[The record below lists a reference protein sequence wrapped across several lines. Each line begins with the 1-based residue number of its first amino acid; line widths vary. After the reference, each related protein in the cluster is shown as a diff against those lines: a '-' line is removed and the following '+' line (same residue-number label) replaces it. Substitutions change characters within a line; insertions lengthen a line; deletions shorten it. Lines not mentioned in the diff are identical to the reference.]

1 MAGPIG
7 LADRDGPDLV
17 HYDRLRLLIVDD
29 NHHMR
34 LLLAEVLRAIG
45 VRQIEE
51 AGDGG
56 QALALLRDHTFDVV
70 VTDLVM
76 PGAGGLELIRQLR
89 AAEGPN
95 QMAPVIVVSGQS
107 TGQAVRD
114 ARDAGANE
122 FLTKPI
128 AVRPVLER
136 LHAVVTNARPFLRT
150 ESYSGPDRRRRAD
163 PDYVGPMRRH
173 DDPQPSAAGDSPPPT
188 QA

>member
-1 MAGPIG
+1 MS
-7 LADRDGPDLV
+7 DGV

-34 LLLAEVLRAIG
+34 ILLAEVLRAIG

-56 QALALLRDHTFDVV
+56 HAMALLRDQTFDVIIA
-70 VTDLVM
+70 DLIM
-76 PGAGGLELIRQLR
+76 PGSGGLEFIRQLR
-89 AAEGPN
+89 ATEGPN
-95 QMAPVIVVSGQS
+95 QMSPVIVVSGQS

-114 ARDAGANE
+114 ARDVGTNE

-136 LHAVVTNARPFLRT
+136 LHAVLTHARPFLHT
-150 ESYSGPDRRRRAD
+150 DAYSGPDRRRRQD
-163 PDYVGPMRRH
+163 PDYVGPMRRE
-173 DDPQPSAAGDSPPPT
+173 DDPQPSVTGDGAPET
-188 QA
+188 EA